1 VLTAT
6 DRHRRNRALRILVAL
21 LAVFC
26 LDIASWKIA
35 SAGALSISPT
45 RLAVTPE
52 SKVIAF
58 NLRNGSDDKALI
70 EVAIF
75 AWTDMDDPKA
85 LTPTDDFLIMPPI
98 AEIPAN
104 ETQVLRLAP
113 RLAGGLEGERAYR
126 LIVREL
132 PADVGPQNGVGFAV
146 EMSLPVFLAP
156 EGARA
161 ESTWS
166 MRWRDPATPEL
177 LVANDGT
184 AHMRVQSFELFD
196 DPAGAPLFTS
206 SDGAYVLPGEE
217 KGWPL
222 DIDLARLKGQVT
234 IRAETTAGSIETLL
248 TAPGGSTP

>member
-1 VLTAT
+1 M
-6 DRHRRNRALRILVAL
+6 RILVAL
-21 LAVFC
+21 LAVC
-26 LDIASWKIA
+26 LDIWSWKIA

-75 AWTDMDDPKA
+75 AWTDVDNPKA
-85 LTPTDDFLIMPPI
+85 LTPTDDFLIVPPI

-132 PADVGPQNGVGFAV
+132 PAEVGPQNGVGFAV

-166 MRWRDPATPEL
+166 VRWRDPATPEL
-177 LVANDGT
+177 MVTNHGT

-196 DPAGAPLFTS
+196 DAARAPLFAS

-217 KGWPL
+217 KAWPL
-222 DIDLARLKGQVT
+222 DIALAQLEGVITVK
-234 IRAETTAGSIETLL
+234 AETTAGPLVALVALPDS
-248 TAPGGSTP
+248 ATP